1 MENNKVMTKIRN
13 RMMMRRKKKESMIS
27 VKKSSKGRCIDKVIV
42 NVDERHRVR
51 VGLEVRSNLQ
61 SGWCRE

>member
-27 VKKSSKGRCIDKVIV
+27 VKK
-42 NVDERHRVR
+42 
-51 VGLEVRSNLQ
+51 
-61 SGWCRE
+61 